1 MKKTNPD
8 EPIPYVSVDPNRW
21 DVIDV
26 PRKDFPPMLA
36 GGSLG
41 RSPDTVPA
49 NENTDLPADVWSK
62 PLRELRTP
70 DKRRSTRCPRCK
82 TLLAELDQAVRDF
95 TTLSRPLVAQL
106 AQLSHNQVK
115 NFEEAL
121 KPTAKRVQQARAKFE
136 KHQREASHG

>member
-1 MKKTNPD
+1 MKRINPD
-8 EPIPYVSVDPNRW
+8 EPIPYVPTDPNRW

-26 PRKDFPPMLA
+26 PRDQIEGA
-36 GGSLG
+36 RLG